1 MNDFTYIFA
10 TKIVEVFPISIVSN
24 VFLNIKI
31 ICAQNSRYA
40 PVFSILLDTFF
51 HTLVRW
57 TCGLLE
63 LDPGR
68 HPTIN
73 FVIIRNLRGKSN

>member
-51 HTLVRW
+51 SHFSEVDLWAFRA
-57 TCGLLE
+57 
-63 LDPGR
+63 
-68 HPTIN
+68 
-73 FVIIRNLRGKSN
+73 